1 MLVAQW
7 SEQERSM
14 HVVISSIPEVMHFV
28 SKLVVLS
35 HQVYSMDITGI
46 YHKVYSMDIYL
57 EYTWYIPIISYTWYI
72 PGI

>member
-14 HVVISSIPEVMHFV
+14 HVVIGSIPEVMHFV
-28 SKLVVLS
+28 SKLFALS

>member
-1 MLVAQW
+1 MLAAQL

-14 HVVISSIPEVMHFV
+14 NVGIGSIPEVMNFD

-57 EYTWYIPIISYTWYI
+57 EYTWYHQ
-72 PGI
+72 